1 MTQTKI
7 PINKPSIT
15 SLERKYVADA
25 IANGWGERCYDYIY
39 RFEAEFAKYMNANHA
54 LATSS
59 CTGAIH
65 LALMALG
72 VKAGDEVIVPEITWI
87 ASVEPILYV
96 GAKPVF
102 VDVEKDSW
110 CIDPVKIRE
119 AITSKTKAIIPVHVY
134 GNMCD
139 MDAIM
144 QIAAEYDLKVLE
156 DAAEALGSE
165 FNGRKAGSIGHAGVF
180 SFHGT
185 KTMTTGE
192 GGMMVTNDT
201 HVYERAK
208 VLNDHGRN
216 PKDPENKMFWMRNY
230 GYKYKMSNLQ
240 AALGCAQIERI
251 EELVAKKRQIFE
263 WYHALLQEIPCTLNP
278 EPEHIKNSYW
288 LPTIVF
294 DKNIK
299 FNRNK
304 YFSICIE
311 NNIDCRPFFFPLST
325 LPMFDSCCTNTVAY
339 DIFSRGINLPSY
351 HEMSLNEV
359 KRVLNCLTMFL
370 EASELDNKSSDTDL
384 NV

>member
-1 MTQTKI
+1 MQKKI

-15 SLERKYVADA
+15 DLEMEYVNDA
-25 IANGWGERCYDYIY
+25 ISNGWGEKCYDYIY
-39 RFEAEFAKYMNANHA
+39 RFERGFAEYLDTKYA

-87 ASVEPILYV
+87 ASVEPVLYI

-102 VDVEKDSW
+102 VDVLEDTW
-110 CIDPVKIRE
+110 CIDPEKIKA
-119 AITSKTKAIIPVHVY
+119 AITPKTKAIIVVHIY
-134 GNMCD
+134 GNLCN
-139 MDAIM
+139 MDEIM
-144 QIAAEYDLKVLE
+144 RIAEEHGLKVIE
-156 DAAEALGSE
+156 DAAEGLGSE
-165 FNGRKAGSIGHAGVF
+165 VRGQKAGSIAHAGVF

-192 GGMMVTNDT
+192 GGIMVTNDEE
-201 HVYERAK
+201 VYERAK

-251 EELVAKKRQIFE
+251 EELVNKKREIFS
-263 WYHALLQEIPCTLNP
+263 WYAESLKNIPGKLNP
-278 EPEHIKNSYW
+278 ETADCKNSFW

-294 DKNIK
+294 DSKIGFDRDSFFDLCKN
-299 FNRNK
+299 
-304 YFSICIE
+304 
-311 NNIDCRPFFFPLST
+311 NNVDCRPFFFPLSS
-325 LPMFDSCCTNTVAY
+325 LPMFETVAENQVSHSIY
-339 DIFSRGINLPSY
+339 KNAINLPSY
-351 HEMSLNEV
+351 HDMTKEDALFV
-359 KRVLNCLTMFL
+359 T
-370 EASELDNKSSDTDL
+370 ELIKKTIK
-384 NV
+384 

>member
-1 MTQTKI
+1 MTRTKI

-15 SLERKYVADA
+15 ALEIGYVADA
-25 IANGWGERCYDYIY
+25 IANGWGEKCYDYIH
-39 RFEAEFAKYMNANHA
+39 RFETGFATYLNTDHA

-87 ASVEPILYV
+87 ASVEPILYI

-110 CIDPVKIRE
+110 CIDPVKIRQ

-139 MDAIM
+139 MYAIM
-144 QIAAEYDLKVLE
+144 QIADEHDLKVLE

-165 FNGRKAGSIGHAGVF
+165 FNGRKAGSIAHAGVF

-192 GGMMVTNDT
+192 GGILVTNDT
-201 HVYERAK
+201 QVYERAK

-240 AALGCAQIERI
+240 AALGCAQIDRI
-251 EELVAKKRQIFE
+251 EELVDKKRQIFN
-263 WYHALLQEIPCTLNP
+263 WYNTLLQDLPCSLNP
-278 EPEHIKNSYW
+278 EPRHIKNSYW
-288 LPTIVF
+288 LPTVVF
-294 DKNIK
+294 DRSVG
-299 FNRNK
+299 FNRDEFFGVCK
-304 YFSICIE
+304 E
-311 NNIDCRPFFFPLST
+311 NGVDSRPFFFPLTS
-325 LPMFDSCCTNTVAY
+325 LPMFESKMENTVAY
-339 DIFSRGINLPSY
+339 DLYERAINLPSFHDMTK
-351 HEMSLNEV
+351 HEAVFVVELI
-359 KRVLNCLTMFL
+359 KRFITR
-370 EASELDNKSSDTDL
+370 
-384 NV
+384 